1 MSVAMMDK
9 PKVDVKRLE
18 VWVADL
24 GKRDGSEQGGVR
36 PICILQNDI
45 GNKYSPTVLVA
56 PMTTSKTKKRMPTH
70 VSLKASEVGLEDDST
85 VLVEQMITIDKSKL
99 MFKATEIPKN
109 MAWLID
115 RAYMIQGGINLQ

>member
-1 MSVAMMDK
+1 MDK
-9 PKVDVKRLE
+9 PKVDVKRLD

-24 GKRDGSEQGGVR
+24 GARVGSEQGGVR

-70 VSLKASEVGLEDDST
+70 VNLRASEVGLEDDST

-109 MAWLID
+109 MGWLID
-115 RAYMIQGGINLQ
+115 RAYMIQGGISYQ

>member
-1 MSVAMMDK
+1 MSSLVINK
-9 PKVDVKRLE
+9 PKIEVKRLE

-24 GKRDGSEQGGVR
+24 GKREGSEQGGIR

-45 GNKYSPTVLVA
+45 GNRYAPTVLVA

-70 VSLKASEVGLEDDST
+70 VNLKASEVGLEDDST
-85 VLVEQMITIDKSKL
+85 VLVEQMVTIDKTKL

-109 MAWLID
+109 MAWMID
-115 RAYMIQGGINLQ
+115 RAYMIQGGISC